1 MKIALSKHQRYT
13 AIAAAMII
21 LVVLYLQ
28 IADEGFSGYGW
39 VLGVLVAAVLVIIG
53 IGPVGN
59 SAPAKAPTK
68 APAYISPTK
77 EELEAGHQKLRES
90 AEVLAIEVEE
100 RAKII
105 EKDLAKSQP
114 QGIRLENSDGTP
126 WTLQPSLESF
136 IRERALL
143 TSLGLVG
150 VRLTGDRGVWV
161 TGIEY
166 KTTEKKI
173 FDILARETI
182 SGMTA
187 SGLPIDKDKL
197 LPHLLGELQAIRK
210 CIVQAAEIRKRGE
223 NDVAAPLIAW
233 LGGHGLKISNEAIIR
248 TALQEGNA

>member
-1 MKIALSKHQRYT
+1 MRIALSRHQRY
-13 AIAAAMII
+13 AALAAAAII

-39 VLGVLVAAVLVIIG
+39 VLGVLVAAVLVILG

-59 SAPAKAPTK
+59 TAMSKAPS
-68 APAYISPTK
+68 YVSPTK
-77 EELEAGHQKLRES
+77 EELEAGKLRDS

-100 RAKII
+100 PAKLL
-105 EKDLAKSQP
+105 EKDLAKGQP
-114 QGIRLENSDGTP
+114 QGIRLEDPDGTP
-126 WTLQPSLESF
+126 WTLQPGLESF

-150 VRLTGDRGVWV
+150 MRKTGDKSVWI

-173 FDILARETI
+173 FDVLARETI

-197 LPHLLGELQAIRK
+197 LPQLLGELQAIRK
-210 CIVQAAEIRKRGE
+210 CIVQAAEARKRGDS
-223 NDVAAPLIAW
+223 DVTGPLVAW
-233 LGGHGLKISNEAIIR
+233 LGGHGLKIANEAFIQ
-248 TALQEGNA
+248 TALQEGNS

>member
-1 MKIALSKHQRYT
+1 MRINLSKHQRY
-13 AIAAAMII
+13 AAFAAAALI

-28 IADEGFSGYGW
+28 IEDEGFRGYGW
-39 VLGVLVAAVLVIIG
+39 VLALFAAAALVIVG
-53 IGPVGN
+53 IGPVG
-59 SAPAKAPTK
+59 STAAPEKSVYA
-68 APAYISPTK
+68 SPTK

-114 QGIRLENSDGTP
+114 QGIRLESPDGEP
-126 WTLQPSLESF
+126 WTLQPGLESF

-150 VRLTGDRGVWV
+150 IRKTGDRGVWI

-173 FDILARETI
+173 FDVLARETI

-197 LPHLLGELQAIRK
+197 LPQLLGELQAIRK
-210 CIVQAAEIRKRGE
+210 CIVQAAEARKRGDS
-223 NDVAAPLIAW
+223 DVTAPLVAW
-233 LGGHGLKISNEAIIR
+233 LGGHGLKISNEAIIQ